1 MDDPEHSSP
10 QDSPRSGDF
19 ALSDLFRPIEQDD
32 AAPLK
37 ILVVDDEPYILR
49 ALQRLLR
56 RDGLE
61 ILTAASGAEAV
72 RLLRANTVGVLI
84 SDQFMPEMRGI
95 ELLRHAQD
103 NHPECVR
110 VMLTGNS
117 DLMTAVDAI
126 NKGDVFRFINKPWQN
141 EEFVR
146 IIELAVEQHHLLVG
160 RRRYEQFIHE
170 QNATLRHVNDALDRR
185 VRERTAELSA
195 SREQIDR
202 LYRELQ
208 VSFDA
213 TLLSMLSIMELGDV
227 QIVDHCRRTA
237 SRVRQYA
244 AAEGLPESIAKPL
257 ERAALL
263 HWIGLITAPSNMFSK
278 LPEDYDAEEQ
288 AIWEFHP
295 LLAQQTLHHIPALQR
310 VGQLL
315 VHYLRPCHDAEFYPG
330 ALLDGEAIDEELV
343 FSCHLL
349 RLCSSYEHIQTALRR
364 QGMRDDLIFHERGV
378 GQLLRHS
385 GTLYEPRLVRRF
397 LDVVQQNLH
406 STKRERR
413 LTTITDLKPGMV
425 LARPLEMSRGSTLAP
440 RDIVVT
446 AELLDRLMRFDA
458 VSGLGA
464 IYVWV

>member
-1 MDDPEHSSP
+1 MDEPDDIDPAPLTGGE
-10 QDSPRSGDF
+10 GF
-19 ALSDLFRPIEQDD
+19 TLTDLFRPVDQDD
-32 AAPLK
+32 EGPLK
-37 ILVVDDEPYILR
+37 VLVVDDEPYILR
-49 ALQRLLR
+49 ALQRLLKR
-56 RDGLE
+56 EGLE
-61 ILTAASGAEAV
+61 ILSANSGSEAIT
-72 RLLRANTVGVLI
+72 LLRANTIGVLI

-103 NHPECVR
+103 HYPECVR

-170 QNATLRHVNDALDRR
+170 QNATLRRVNDELDRR
-185 VRERTAELSA
+185 VRERTAELSS
-195 SREQIDR
+195 SREQIDK

-227 QIVDHCRRTA
+227 QIVDHCRRTM
-237 SRVRQYA
+237 RRITQYA
-244 AAEGLPESIAKPL
+244 EAERLPAPLIRSL

-263 HWIGLITAPSNMFSK
+263 HWIGLITAPSEMFSR
-278 LPEDYDAEEQ
+278 LPEDYGAEEQ

-295 LLAQQTLHHIPALQR
+295 LLGQQTLHHIPALAR
-310 VGQLL
+310 VGQII
-315 VHYLRPCHDAEFYPG
+315 VHYLRQCQDSEFYPG
-330 ALLDGEAIDEELV
+330 ALLDGEEIDEELV

-349 RLCSSYEHIQTALRR
+349 RLCSAYEHIQTALRR
-364 QGMRDDLIFHERGV
+364 QGVRDDLIFHERGV

-397 LDVVQQNLH
+397 IDVTQKHIQSPRH
-406 STKRERR
+406 ERR
-413 LTTITDLKPGMV
+413 LSSISELKPGMV
-425 LARPLEMSRGSTLAP
+425 LARQLEMSRGSTLAP
-440 RDIVVT
+440 SNITVT
-446 AELLDRLMRFDA
+446 AELLERLMRFDS

-464 IYVWV
+464 IYIWS